1 MSIKTPLEILA
12 ARSHEIYDARKDQL
26 SINILGW
33 HGGQPYVQA
42 RLSRF
47 AGESTTDWD
56 GGTRTD
62 GSAITGRKAQ
72 SHVIP
77 YLARI
82 VQKINQ
88 HVFAVS
94 PKRDGVNDEL
104 LNDISSD
111 GKSVDDVM
119 ALLNS
124 YLTVCGWAWLG
135 IDAPNLDPET
145 QISIAEKEQL
155 KIRPY
160 WQAYSP
166 LQVVDW
172 YIDANGTIQWLITE
186 GFEYVGKDPFVDS
199 ASVKYRKLWQPG
211 KVTKYV
217 YSAKNPEKIEDS
229 VEISTSFAGV
239 PFVLL
244 GEISADPYI
253 FDSLESVNRTI
264 LDLES
269 VNRANFYHCVFPQM
283 QLPVSVLDTVVSKF
297 NVTAED
303 AVHMIMG
310 YNYPI
315 LLSESDAE
323 AKYIMPDSNA
333 IGSVRNELQQL
344 KGELYDSI
352 GLMLRKD
359 TKMVE
364 SAESKAFDQLDVSA
378 ILRER
383 ARILEAAETKAVLIS
398 NEADAEFPDWTPVY
412 NKDFS
417 VTVEDIEPE
426 ILKKEVSEQNTPS
439 ERVLGE

>member
-1 MSIKTPLEILA
+1 
-12 ARSHEIYDARKDQL
+12 
-26 SINILGW
+26 
-33 HGGQPYVQA
+33 
-42 RLSRF
+42 
-47 AGESTTDWD
+47 
-56 GGTRTD
+56 
-62 GSAITGRKAQ
+62 
-72 SHVIP
+72 
-77 YLARI
+77 
-82 VQKINQ
+82 
-88 HVFAVS
+88 
-94 PKRDGVNDEL
+94 
-104 LNDISSD
+104 
-111 GKSVDDVM
+111 
-119 ALLNS
+119 
-124 YLTVCGWAWLG
+124 
-135 IDAPNLDPET
+135 
-145 QISIAEKEQL
+145 
-155 KIRPY
+155 
-160 WQAYSP
+160 
-166 LQVVDW
+166 
-172 YIDANGTIQWLITE
+172 
-186 GFEYVGKDPFVDS
+186 
-199 ASVKYRKLWQPG
+199 
-211 KVTKYV
+211 
-217 YSAKNPEKIEDS
+217 
-229 VEISTSFAGV
+229 
-239 PFVLL
+239 
-244 GEISADPYI
+244 
-253 FDSLESVNRTI
+253 
-264 LDLES
+264 
-269 VNRANFYHCVFPQM
+269 M